1 MLTRVGFIGQDPCN
15 RSIDYQ
21 VTELHRQF
29 FHGLGAFTGWG
40 VKNAGIGGPVDLPV
54 WHGSCEAAARM
65 THEPAPTPQRDPAL
79 MLDRLRKEC
88 AGRHDIWV
96 FGYASLIWRPEFD
109 AVEHRAAL
117 VRGWHRALRMRSRIN
132 RGTPQQPGLVFAL
145 LPGGACRGVVYRLR
159 PDSADTELDR
169 LWAREMVTGVYDP
182 RWLPCRTAQGTV
194 SALAFTLSR
203 RSDSYM
209 GRLADEQMLHILR
222 HASGRYGSTL
232 AYLADTATALR
243 QQGVHDREIERLMA
257 LATRHG
263 LVPAVGA

>member
-1 MLTRVGFIGQDPCN
+1 MVSMSSGT
-15 RSIDYQ
+15 
-21 VTELHRQF
+21 T
-29 FHGLGAFTGWG
+29 
-40 VKNAGIGGPVDLPV
+40 
-54 WHGSCEAAARM
+54 
-65 THEPAPTPQRDPAL
+65 PAPLRDPAA
-79 MLDRLRKEC
+79 MLEALRKDC
-88 AGRHDIWV
+88 VSRHDIWI

-109 AVEHRAAL
+109 AVEHRSAL

-159 PDSADTELDR
+159 REHADAELER

-182 RWLPCRTAQGTV
+182 RWLPCHTAHGTV
-194 SALAFTLSR
+194 PALAFTLSR
-203 RSDSYM
+203 RSESYM

-243 QQGVHDREIERLMA
+243 AQGVRDREIERLMA
-257 LATRHG
+257 LAQRHG
-263 LVPAVGA
+263 LVPTASSA